1 MADHWISVRR
11 RFALALLLFI
21 PAGLSAQERITIGF
35 GGGATIPAATTA
47 DNFTTGWNV
56 LLNAQYTRARTPFGG
71 EMSFAYHEMDLK
83 GGAFGKSKILALTTS
98 LLVSFP
104 TDPRSKSALRVTF
117 AGGVGGYFHELELNG
132 SQDTG
137 YPFGVNGGAGI
148 DLYMNKKRTAAIFLD
163 ARYHHIFA
171 SRTRHDPDHLRLEA
185 QGEVTSHRYGSH
197 YGRTARMHRPSFLA
211 HGSYGIGA
219 AACCAGFLWQRR
231 GR

>member
-21 PAGLSAQERITIGF
+21 PVGLSAQERITIGF

-117 AGGVGGYFHELELNG
+117 AGGVGGYFHQLELNG

-148 DLYMNKKRTAAIFLD
+148 DLYMNKKRTAALFLD
-163 ARYHHIFA
+163 ARYHHIFD
-171 SRTRHDPDHLRLEA
+171 SKDVDMIPITFGLKLRA
-185 QGEVTSHRYGSH
+185 K
-197 YGRTARMHRPSFLA
+197 
-211 HGSYGIGA
+211 
-219 AACCAGFLWQRR
+219 
-231 GR
+231 